1 MRIVFMGTP
10 EFAVP
15 SLRRLCADGHDVCA
29 VFTQPDKP
37 KNRGMKFIPTPVKA
51 AAMELG
57 LPVHQPESV
66 KDPAV
71 IDQIRAL
78 KPELLAVAAYGK
90 LLPET
95 LLSIPSTAAINVH
108 SSLLPKY
115 RGAAPINWA
124 ILSGE
129 RETGVTIQH
138 LSRELDA
145 GDIILAKPTPIR
157 ETEDAGQL
165 YTRLSELGAE
175 ALSEAVT
182 ALANGTASRTPQ
194 TGDPGPY
201 AAMLTKEMSPVDW
214 TRSAQEI
221 FNQIR
226 GLIPWPAAVTDVING
241 TPIKLW
247 GAQVVEKRTDAFPG
261 DVIAAG
267 KQGIDIAC
275 GDGLT
280 LRILV
285 LQASGGKRM
294 SAADYLLGHPIEL

>member
-95 LLSIPSTAAINVH
+95 LLSIPSIAAINVH

-124 ILSGE
+124 ILNGE

-145 GDIILAKPTPIR
+145 GDIVLAKSTPIG

-175 ALSEAVT
+175 ALSEA
-182 ALANGTASRTPQ
+182 GTAALR
-194 TGDPGPY
+194 
-201 AAMLTKEMSPVDW
+201 A
-214 TRSAQEI
+214 SAPSSE
-221 FNQIR
+221 R
-226 GLIPWPAAVTDVING
+226 RV
-241 TPIKLW
+241 
-247 GAQVVEKRTDAFPG
+247 
-261 DVIAAG
+261 
-267 KQGIDIAC
+267 
-275 GDGLT
+275 
-280 LRILV
+280 
-285 LQASGGKRM
+285 
-294 SAADYLLGHPIEL
+294 

>member
-1 MRIVFMGTP
+1 MGTP

-138 LSRELDA
+138 R
-145 GDIILAKPTPIR
+145 
-157 ETEDAGQL
+157 
-165 YTRLSELGAE
+165 
-175 ALSEAVT
+175 
-182 ALANGTASRTPQ
+182 
-194 TGDPGPY
+194 
-201 AAMLTKEMSPVDW
+201 
-214 TRSAQEI
+214 
-221 FNQIR
+221 
-226 GLIPWPAAVTDVING
+226 
-241 TPIKLW
+241 
-247 GAQVVEKRTDAFPG
+247 
-261 DVIAAG
+261 
-267 KQGIDIAC
+267 
-275 GDGLT
+275 
-280 LRILV
+280 
-285 LQASGGKRM
+285 
-294 SAADYLLGHPIEL
+294 